1 MAESASAPRGP
12 VQMSGQMGGLMQ
24 HGAILCGTVNTP
36 VFDLSLGDY
45 LAELSMRVVA
55 EGRVP
60 PDLARSWGA
69 PAQVG
74 CRFAL
79 LAPREGGSGGFL
91 RLVEGS
97 RVEGYRP
104 LASHGWAA
112 FEMTVR
118 DAFALHARIDRSAFR
133 VLGAPRLVPGFTN
146 FIPFQVEGRAGEVLY
161 LNTVL
166 ESRMTGLALPVAE
179 AEVDRM
185 FIAVLAAADRAATLA
200 FHVEALGFEEGETF
214 TFPYSMINQ
223 SFGLPED
230 HPTTL
235 TMTRVGEMPASEI
248 DQYPEAATFRPRS
261 PGELP
266 PGNALLTFAHRNLD
280 EVQAPFL
287 EPPVV
292 REGPLYG
299 GRRVATVIGPSEE
312 RMELVECA

>member
-1 MAESASAPRGP
+1 
-12 VQMSGQMGGLMQ
+12 MSGQMGGSLT
-24 HGAILCGTVNTP
+24 HGAILCGTVSTP
-36 VFDLSLGDY
+36 VFDLSLRDY
-45 LAELSMRVVA
+45 LAELDMRVVD
-55 EGRVP
+55 EGRVA

-97 RVEGYRP
+97 RVAGYRS
-104 LASHGWAA
+104 LSSYGWAA

-118 DAFALHARIDRSAFR
+118 DAFALHARIDQKAFR
-133 VLGAPRLVPGFTN
+133 VLGAPKLVPGFTN

-166 ESRMTGLALPVAE
+166 ESRMSGLALPKAE

-185 FIAVLAAADRAATLA
+185 FIAVLAAEDRERTLR
-200 FHVEALGFEEGETF
+200 FHVEALGFEEGDSF

-230 HPTTL
+230 FATTL
-235 TMTRVGEMPASEI
+235 TMTKVGEMPAAEI
-248 DQYPEAATFRPRS
+248 DQYPDAARHRPLA

-266 PGNALLTFAHRNLD
+266 PGNALLTFAHRDLD
-280 EVQAPFL
+280 SVGATFL
-287 EPPVV
+287 EPPTV
-292 REGPLYG
+292 RDGPLYR
-299 GRRVATVIGPSEE
+299 GRRVATVVGPSDE
-312 RMELVECA
+312 RIELVEC

>member
-1 MAESASAPRGP
+1 MPQAASAPRGG
-12 VQMSGQMGGLMQ
+12 VQMSGQMPELFS

-36 VFDLSLGDY
+36 VFEASLADY
-45 LAELSMRVVA
+45 CAQLAMRVVE
-55 EGRVP
+55 EGRVS

-74 CRFAL
+74 RRFAL
-79 LAPREGGSGGFL
+79 LAPAEGGSGGFL
-91 RLVEGS
+91 RLVEGTA
-97 RVEGYRP
+97 VEGYRA

-118 DAFALHARIDRSAFR
+118 DSFALHARIEQAAFR
-133 VLGAPRLVPGFTN
+133 VLGAPKLVPGFTT
-146 FIPFQVEGRAGEVLY
+146 FVPFQVEGRAGEVLY

-166 ESRMTGLALPVAE
+166 ERRTGGLVLPVAE

-185 FIAVLAAADRAATLA
+185 FIAVLAAEDRAATLA

-235 TMTRVGEMPASEI
+235 TMTKVGEMPASEI
-248 DQYPEAATFRPRS
+248 DQYPQAAVFRPRA

-266 PGNALLTFAHRNLD
+266 PGNALVTFALRSLD
-280 EVQAPFL
+280 AVKAPFV
-287 EPPVV
+287 EPPQV
-292 REGPLYG
+292 RQGPLYR
-299 GRRVATVIGPSEE
+299 GRRVATVIGPAEE
-312 RMELVECA
+312 RMELVECG

>member
-1 MAESASAPRGP
+1 MTESASAEGGP
-12 VQMSGQMGGLMQ
+12 VQMSGQMGGLMT

-36 VFDLSLGDY
+36 VFDQSLGDY
-45 LAELSMRVVA
+45 CAELHMRVVE
-55 EGRVP
+55 EGRVSP
-60 PDLARSWGA
+60 ELARSWGA

-97 RVEGYRP
+97 RVEGYRA

-118 DAFALHARIDRSAFR
+118 DAFALHARIDKTAFR
-133 VLGAPRLVPGFTN
+133 VLGAPKLVPGFTN
-146 FIPFQVEGRAGEVLY
+146 FVPFQVEGRAGEVLY

-166 ESRMTGLALPVAE
+166 ESRMSGLALPVAE

-185 FIAVLAAADRAATLA
+185 FIAVLAAEERAATLR
-200 FHVEALGFEEGETF
+200 FHVEALGFEEGDSF

-223 SFGLPED
+223 SFGLAED
-230 HPTTL
+230 HPTTI
-235 TMTRVGEMPASEI
+235 TMTKVGEMPASEI
-248 DQYPEAATFRPRS
+248 DQYPGEAVFRPRS

-266 PGNALLTFAHRNLD
+266 PGNALVTFALRSLD
-280 EVQAPFL
+280 AVKAPFV
-287 EPPVV
+287 EPPQV
-292 REGPLYG
+292 RQGPLYR
-299 GRRVATVIGPSEE
+299 GRRVATVIGPAEE
-312 RMELVECA
+312 RMELVECG